1 MSPSAE
7 YSRNNSHL
15 VIITVTVIIAYV
27 ADVAIV
33 VVAGSI
39 ASWLFLR

>member
-1 MSPSAE
+1 LA
-7 YSRNNSHL
+7 
-15 VIITVTVIIAYV
+15 IITVTVIIAYV

-33 VVAGSI
+33 PVAGSI

>member
-7 YSRNNSHL
+7 YSRINSHL
-15 VIITVTVIIAYV
+15 AIITVTVIIAYA

-33 VVAGSI
+33 PVAGSI